1 MQGLYLHGKENVIMV
16 KKVYAVKKGRIT
28 GIFSTWDE
36 CKRQVDGFKSA
47 EYKSFTNKED
57 AEKYLNSDVAKIL
70 PIGTDANQQDK
81 YNDDT
86 AVAYVDG
93 SYRADTKE
101 FSCGAI
107 LFYMGEEIYFSK
119 KFEDRE
125 LAEMRNVA
133 GEILGSVSV
142 ISHCIEKEIKK
153 LVIYYDYEGVEK
165 WATGSWKANKK
176 GTIEYKAFC
185 EAAREKLEFSFV
197 KVKGHSGDKYNDMA
211 DALAKK
217 ALGL

>member
-70 PIGTDANQQDK
+70 PIGTDENQQDK

-119 KFEDRE
+119 K
-125 LAEMRNVA
+125 
-133 GEILGSVSV
+133 S
-142 ISHCIEKEIKK
+142 
-153 LVIYYDYEGVEK
+153 
-165 WATGSWKANKK
+165 ANW
-176 GTIEYKAFC
+176 
-185 EAAREKLEFSFV
+185 
-197 KVKGHSGDKYNDMA
+197 
-211 DALAKK
+211 
-217 ALGL
+217 